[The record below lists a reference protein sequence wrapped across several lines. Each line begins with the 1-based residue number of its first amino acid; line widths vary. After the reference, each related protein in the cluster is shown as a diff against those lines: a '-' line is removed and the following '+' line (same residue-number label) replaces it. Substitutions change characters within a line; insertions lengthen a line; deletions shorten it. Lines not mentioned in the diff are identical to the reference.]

1 MCIDR
6 KIEREREREGE
17 VGVSGGG
24 RGGGVWKLLLFCY
37 RVGCFWRY
45 CNIRLICGESGVS
58 F

>member
-24 RGGGVWKLLLFCY
+24 GGVWKLLLFCY
-37 RVGCFWRY
+37 KVGCFWRY